1 MCIQQIARDA
11 ITILINLSTDKDVLE
26 FLASDKEFISTLLE
40 RVTVCQSSTI
50 LFQLW
55 TDNQP
60 TRIPQNQMRIY

>member
-40 RVTVCQSSTI
+40 RVTVCQSST
-50 LFQLW
+50 FQLW